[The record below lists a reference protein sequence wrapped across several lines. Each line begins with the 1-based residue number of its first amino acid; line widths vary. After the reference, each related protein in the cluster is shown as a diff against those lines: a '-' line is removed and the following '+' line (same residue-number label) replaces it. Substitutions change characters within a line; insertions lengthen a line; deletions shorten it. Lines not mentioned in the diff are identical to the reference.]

1 MKRKIQETKGSLP
14 RPGRRFDELG
24 ELQQAI
30 LEVLW
35 ARSEA
40 TVQVV
45 RESLHR
51 TKTPAYTTVLS
62 ILQKLERNGWISH
75 RLDGRS
81 YVYKPRVTYATERS
95 RSLRALLDRLF
106 GGDPMHL
113 FEHLLEDPRISD
125 EDFAKIRKMI
135 RKKRS
140 GNGS

>member
-1 MKRKIQETKGSLP
+1 MKRKIRKPKGSWP

-40 TVQVV
+40 TVQAV

-51 TKTPAYTTVLS
+51 KKTPAYTTVLS
-62 ILQKLERNGWISH
+62 ILQKLEKNGWISH
-75 RLDGRS
+75 RVDGRS
-81 YVYKPRVTYATERS
+81 YVYKPRITHATERT

-113 FEHLLEDPRISD
+113 FEHLLKDPRIAD
-125 EDFAKIRKMI
+125 GDIAKIRKMI

-140 GNGS
+140 GDSS